1 MKHRLQDRSN
11 ELDLHGVRH
20 HDVDRVVENF
30 VILKNPPFTII
41 TGKSEK
47 MRNLVIDVLDRNLHQ
62 WDIPVLNQG
71 VIKVLK

>member
-1 MKHRLQDRSN
+1 MKHN
-11 ELDLHGVRH
+11 KLDLHGVRH